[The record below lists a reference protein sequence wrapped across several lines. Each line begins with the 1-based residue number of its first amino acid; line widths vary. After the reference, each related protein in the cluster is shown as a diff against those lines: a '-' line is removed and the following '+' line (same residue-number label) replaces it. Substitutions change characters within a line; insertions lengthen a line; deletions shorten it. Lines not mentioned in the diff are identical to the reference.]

1 MTKGHVHLEYV
12 DLPDIVD
19 VAKLGT
25 VIEADR
31 NLLYKPTCKG
41 PKRGKLLEAETT
53 HHPRG
58 DWADGSYNHMAL
70 DRRVQ
75 NFAKICTSAVPIFPK
90 KSLLSGHV

>member
-25 VIEADR
+25 VIEVDR

-41 PKRGKLLEAETT
+41 PESGKIAGGRD
-53 HHPRG
+53 HPPPPRG
-58 DWADGSYNHMAL
+58 DWADGLYNHMAL
-70 DRRVQ
+70 GS
-75 NFAKICTSAVPIFPK
+75 C
-90 KSLLSGHV
+90 

>member
-25 VIEADR
+25 VIEVDR

-53 HHPRG
+53 HHPPGGIGPMDYTIIWRSSEG
-58 DWADGSYNHMAL
+58 KLGRTWTY
-70 DRRVQ
+70 
-75 NFAKICTSAVPIFPK
+75 T
-90 KSLLSGHV
+90 